1 MICCFI
7 ICFSKGNHA
16 VAIIKTSEDYDILEH
31 SLSNISR
38 DVNEMI
44 EKGYID
50 VDGNRVQVEFFL
62 GGDYKVN
69 LCGVNDLIH
78 HTDMI

>member
-44 EKGYID
+44 EKG
-50 VDGNRVQVEFFL
+50 
-62 GGDYKVN
+62 
-69 LCGVNDLIH
+69 
-78 HTDMI
+78 